1 MPPELEI
8 RRTCIS
14 ISEDTDEEGKH
25 PLLISGSL
33 NDYPVTSLKS
43 LLKSLT
49 TTIDQYEQPQH
60 PKAQKDA
67 AHINKHAMHIVR
79 LYYTAFDILEKGE
92 IITHRDKEREELLA
106 IRNDNNPRQFE
117 DGIGYMSSESIKY
130 KIRSYIRDKV
140 LFDGLEKNSHALY
153 CSPDTFSIE
162 RSVKECLEP
171 IIGKKTK
178 GIPDDQQLEAYKEL
192 CRYYYDTRMFGLVNT
207 SYSNCSLLSRI
218 KGACQVSMPMSYD
231 PIEIIPMTITRCCV
245 ASDAERKGEDKG
257 AKKGVSIDESDD
269 GAEKKTKDRMI
280 GRRSIIRYGLYHM
293 SIQINSAMAQRN
305 GVTMDDVNLLIDA
318 LQHMFEE
325 DMSSSRALTLRKLF
339 VVEHTKPMGNAYR
352 DTIERALAARLKQPN
367 DAPTSYEDYEVTY
380 HREMLPDEVKVT
392 EYNYNSQSV

>member
-1 MPPELEI
+1 MLEI
-8 RRTCIS
+8 DEQLICCLLHTC
-14 ISEDTDEEGKH
+14 
-25 PLLISGSL
+25 
-33 NDYPVTSLKS
+33 Y
-43 LLKSLT
+43 
-49 TTIDQYEQPQH
+49 
-60 PKAQKDA
+60 
-67 AHINKHAMHIVR
+67 
-79 LYYTAFDILEKGE
+79 
-92 IITHRDKEREELLA
+92 
-106 IRNDNNPRQFE
+106 
-117 DGIGYMSSESIKY
+117 
-130 KIRSYIRDKV
+130 
-140 LFDGLEKNSHALY
+140 ALY

-269 GAEKKTKDRMI
+269 GVEKKTKDRMI

-325 DMSSSRALTLRKLF
+325 DMSSSRALTLRKLI

>member
-1 MPPELEI
+1 M
-8 RRTCIS
+8 
-14 ISEDTDEEGKH
+14 
-25 PLLISGSL
+25 
-33 NDYPVTSLKS
+33 N
-43 LLKSLT
+43 
-49 TTIDQYEQPQH
+49 
-60 PKAQKDA
+60 
-67 AHINKHAMHIVR
+67 M
-79 LYYTAFDILEKGE
+79 
-92 IITHRDKEREELLA
+92 
-106 IRNDNNPRQFE
+106 
-117 DGIGYMSSESIKY
+117 
-130 KIRSYIRDKV
+130 
-140 LFDGLEKNSHALY
+140 
-153 CSPDTFSIE
+153 
-162 RSVKECLEP
+162 
-171 IIGKKTK
+171 
-178 GIPDDQQLEAYKEL
+178 
-192 CRYYYDTRMFGLVNT
+192 